1 MQKVKNEKGNALLIS
16 VIILVAIGIFGIYVF
31 SKYNSIVT
39 SEENISSK
47 WSQVEN
53 QLQRR
58 FDLIPNL
65 VNTAKG
71 YAAHEEEIFL
81 KLAEARSE
89 YGSAKSIEDVAN
101 ANDELSQALSNLF
114 VVVENYPE
122 LKSNEQFN
130 MLMTELAGT
139 ENRIAVA
146 RKDYNEAVQEYNSTI
161 RRFPGSIIAN
171 MFDFELKTYFEV
183 QEGIEEVPTI
193 QFEDE

>member
-1 MQKVKNEKGNALLIS
+1 MKNQKGNMLFIGSA
-16 VIILVAIGIFGIYVF
+16 ILVVIAIIGIYVF
-31 SKYNSIVT
+31 SKYNSFVT
-39 SEENISSK
+39 SEENITSK

-71 YAAHEEEIFL
+71 YAKHEEDIFL
-81 KLAEARSE
+81 KLADARSE
-89 YGSAKSIEDVAN
+89 YGSANSLEEMSAAN
-101 ANDELSQALSNLF
+101 NELSAALSNLF

-146 RKDYNEAVQEYNSTI
+146 RKDYNEAVQDYNGSV
-161 RRFPGSIIAN
+161 RKVPGSIIAGI
-171 MFDFELKTYFEV
+171 FGFEQKEYFEV
-183 QEGIEEVPTI
+183 KDGVEEVPTVD
-193 QFEDE
+193 FGGK

>member
-1 MQKVKNEKGNALLIS
+1 MKNEKGNALLIS

>member
-1 MQKVKNEKGNALLIS
+1 MKNEKGNALLIS

-171 MFDFELKTYFEV
+171 KFGFELKTYFEV
-183 QEGIEEVPTI
+183 QEGVEEVPTI

>member
-171 MFDFELKTYFEV
+171 KFGFELKTYFEV
-183 QEGIEEVPTI
+183 QEGVEEVPTI